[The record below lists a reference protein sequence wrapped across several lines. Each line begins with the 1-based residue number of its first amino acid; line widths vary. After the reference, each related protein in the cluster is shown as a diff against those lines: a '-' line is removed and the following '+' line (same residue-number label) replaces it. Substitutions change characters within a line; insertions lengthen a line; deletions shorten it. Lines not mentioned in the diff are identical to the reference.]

1 MDARLDRI
9 KAAFDALDT
18 NSNGYLEADDFD
30 RLGHRIV
37 QALGVAES
45 SPKAQA
51 LHAGCRRYWQGLVGT
66 LDRNND
72 GKLSCEEY
80 ARFHEP
86 NGFEGN
92 VRAYADALTAI
103 CDRDDDGLV
112 QHADFVRGME
122 AVGFPADNVEALF
135 QAFDPQ
141 GTGQVPVEE
150 WRTAIEEYF
159 LARGS
164 HAVGDALV

>member
-18 NSNGYLEADDFD
+18 NSNGYLEAEDFD

-37 QALGVAES
+37 QALDVAES

-51 LHAGCRRYWQGLVGT
+51 LHASCRRYWQGLADT

-72 GKLSCEEY
+72 GKLSSEEY

-86 NGFEGN
+86 DGYEEN
-92 VRAYADALTAI
+92 VRPYAEALTAI
-103 CDRDDDGLV
+103 CDRDDDGFV
-112 QHADFVRGME
+112 QHADLVQGLG
-122 AVGFPADNVEALF
+122 AVGFPVENIERLSRAL
-135 QAFDPQ
+135 DPQ
-141 GTGQVPVEE
+141 DTGQVSRSE
-150 WRTAIEEYF
+150 WRTAIEDFF

-164 HAVGDALV
+164 HAVSDTLV

>member
-9 KAAFDALDT
+9 NAAFDALDT

-37 QALGVAES
+37 EALGVAES

-51 LHAGCRRYWQGLVGT
+51 LHASCRGYWEGLVET
-66 LDRNND
+66 LDENRD
-72 GKLSCEEY
+72 GRLSPEEY

-86 NGFEGN
+86 SEFEDG
-92 VRAYADALTAI
+92 VRPYADALTAI
-103 CDRDDDGLV
+103 CDRDDDGFV
-112 QHADFVRGME
+112 QREDFVRGMS

-135 QAFDPQ
+135 KAFDPQ
-141 GTGQVPVEE
+141 GTGEVATTE
-150 WRTAIEEYF
+150 WRIAIEEYF
-159 LARGS
+159 LSRGG
-164 HAVGDALV
+164 HPVGDTLV

>member
-9 KAAFDALDT
+9 NAAFDALDT
-18 NSNGYLEADDFD
+18 NSNGYLEAADFD

-37 QALGVAES
+37 QALDVAES

-51 LHAGCRRYWQGLVGT
+51 LHASCRNYWEGLVGA
-66 LDRNND
+66 LDENSD
-72 GKLSCEEY
+72 GKLTAEEY

-86 NGFEGN
+86 ADYEVG
-92 VRAYADALTAI
+92 VRPYAEALTAI
-103 CDRDDDGLV
+103 CDRDDDGFV
-112 QHADFVRGME
+112 QHADFVRGMQ
-122 AVGFPADNVEALF
+122 AVGFPAENTEALF
-135 QAFDPQ
+135 RAFDPQ